1 MELPPDELM
10 PDELLVEEPLVEEPL
25 LDELLPDELLVDELL
40 VLPVLLPASS
50 TPEVPE
56 LAAVL
61 STATPPHALKA
72 RQAAAAAAVSN
83 FGVRGWNMNAGHSL

>member
-1 MELPPDELM
+1 
-10 PDELLVEEPLVEEPL
+10 
-25 LDELLPDELLVDELL
+25 
-40 VLPVLLPASS
+40 
-50 TPEVPE
+50 VPE